1 MMSGLVLCVLHY
13 EPRRNMALSM
23 DPLNNQGTIHQ
34 SLKIGGLSIECL
46 SHGCLTPL
54 NLYFDKPYLIWR
66 TWRISGK
73 ISNSD
78 SPLGMVHVCSNWGQT
93 LQTASRK
100 GRALSSIM
108 VDSSL
113 FGMNWK
119 IMTWSQYVVVLG
131 VVVTLPLNWRRSEKK
146 REFINSWWD

>member
-66 TWRISGK
+66 T
-73 ISNSD
+73 
-78 SPLGMVHVCSNWGQT
+78 
-93 LQTASRK
+93 
-100 GRALSSIM
+100 
-108 VDSSL
+108 
-113 FGMNWK
+113 
-119 IMTWSQYVVVLG
+119 
-131 VVVTLPLNWRRSEKK
+131 
-146 REFINSWWD
+146 